1 MVLND
6 DQPDTTPGDSSLFA
20 GQRKWALGVGVV
32 VLVVALLGLGVSS
45 VLDGTGLLPVLA
57 IAIAVLG
64 GAGITLWLIDA

>member
-6 DQPDTTPGDSSLFA
+6 DPPDTSPGDSSPLA
-20 GQRKWALGVGVV
+20 GQRKWVLGVGVV
-32 VLVVALLGLGVSS
+32 VLVVAFLGLGASS